1 MTIKVRDNQSL
12 FDLAVQSSGSVEAA
26 MSLAVLND
34 LALSA
39 WLEAGVTLIEPSII
53 SSQIVGYYGSR
64 GIMPATA
71 ISTQTDTP
79 ATSDLGI
86 EFWTIENDFIVN

>member
-1 MTIKVRDNQSL
+1 MKALSGQSV
-12 FDLAVQSSGSVEAA
+12 FDLSVQSSGSIEAA
-26 MSLAVLND
+26 VELAVMNG
-34 LALSA
+34 LSLSDG
-39 WLEAGVTLIEPSII
+39 LEAGVTLIEPSII

-86 EFWTIENDFIVN
+86 EFWTIETDFIIN

>member
-1 MTIKVRDNQSL
+1 MKALSGQSV
-12 FDLAVQSSGSVEAA
+12 FDLSVQSSGSIEAA
-26 MSLAVLND
+26 VELAVMNG
-34 LALSA
+34 LSLSDG
-39 WLEAGVTLIEPSII
+39 LEAGVTLIEPSII